1 MVSHEH
7 KIIKNVLKCHVLLPN
22 EHVFLTFVLASRLPL
37 ISHLQR
43 WEKFMREVMD

>member
-7 KIIKNVLKCHVLLPN
+7 KIIKNVLKCLVFLPN